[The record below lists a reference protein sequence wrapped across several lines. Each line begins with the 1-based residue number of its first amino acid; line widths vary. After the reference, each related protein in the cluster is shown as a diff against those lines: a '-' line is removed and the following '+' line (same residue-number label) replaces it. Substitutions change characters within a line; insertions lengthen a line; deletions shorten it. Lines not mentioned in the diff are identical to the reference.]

1 VARSTPRSRPAD
13 RQLRVRARTLDEV
26 DESKLALALWLM
38 AKRLIEERRQAAA
51 SPASDDVS
59 SPERREVA

>member
-1 VARSTPRSRPAD
+1 MARSTPRSRPAD
-13 RQLRVRARTLDEV
+13 RQLRVRARPLDEV

-38 AKRLIEERRQAAA
+38 AKRLIEERQAAA

>member
-1 VARSTPRSRPAD
+1 
-13 RQLRVRARTLDEV
+13 LDEV